1 MNGGIKKVFFLFF
14 VMFLCFQDFLKYT
27 LFTFIMR
34 EKFVAKSDPEID
46 DH

>member
-1 MNGGIKKVFFLFF
+1 MVELKRFFFLFF